1 MKGKNAISNYD
12 KENDILF
19 CSWGGESEHSLE
31 FFDGR
36 MVLDFNKKGEVV
48 AMEIFDFSIL
58 MENAIVENN
67 NFFKQIEKKKMEDK
81 NGG

>member
-1 MKGKNAISNYD
+1 MKRRVINDYD
-12 KENDILF
+12 KEDDILF

-48 AMEIFDFSIL
+48 AMEIFDFSVL
-58 MENAIVENN
+58 MENAIAENN
-67 NFFKQIEKKKMEDK
+67 NFFKQIEKKEDK